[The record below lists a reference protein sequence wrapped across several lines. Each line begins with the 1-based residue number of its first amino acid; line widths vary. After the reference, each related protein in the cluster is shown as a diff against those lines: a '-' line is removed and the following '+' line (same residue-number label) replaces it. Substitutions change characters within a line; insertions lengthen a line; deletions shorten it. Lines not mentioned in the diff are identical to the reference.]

1 MGSHLSIF
9 QHHSQHI
16 WLSTCSSSA
25 CPTGFKGLS
34 WLWNQTLQAKGQQR
48 DPRGLTPK
56 SVSALPGLS
65 IHPLQWLSKAIPY
78 FTLRAAEICYFT
90 ADRASPFQLHLF
102 FLQVRCL
109 FSQNT
114 DSDTQWDRNTHME
127 IEIHWETHK
136 QRHCESQTETHTE
149 RHTHSETYT
158 YRETHTYRLWNRYT
172 HNERDTYTERDTKT
186 LRERHT
192 HNLEE
197 ETHTLS
203 NIHRHYERDPLHW
216 FRHTMIQTHT
226 QWESHTHRDAQSPLN
241 YKIRQL

>member
-16 WLSTCSSSA
+16 WHSTCSSSA

-109 FSQNT
+109 FSPSLPDQPPISYLVYFPNLSFLLLISPCSSLPRLSIIALRGRGGIGGIFRTQNLESIHLSFCPALHLSSYLT
-114 DSDTQWDRNTHME
+114 LNSQATQFLKFPSEGDEPGNHRGLVQLSGPRYSNTHLYN
-127 IEIHWETHK
+127 HK
-136 QRHCESQTETHTE
+136 WS
-149 RHTHSETYT
+149 SE
-158 YRETHTYRLWNRYT
+158 L
-172 HNERDTYTERDTKT
+172 
-186 LRERHT
+186 
-192 HNLEE
+192 
-197 ETHTLS
+197 
-203 NIHRHYERDPLHW
+203 NIHRNEL
-216 FRHTMIQTHT
+216 
-226 QWESHTHRDAQSPLN
+226 
-241 YKIRQL
+241 